1 MPINGALG
9 SVSYDDV
16 RARGAGH
23 HPVIVTGTFAADQ
36 GVLPLG
42 LILAREADGDY
53 APYDAAGVAPLNAP
67 VAVLDEDLDTAASTS
82 GLVII
87 HGSAL
92 LQHLKVGAV
101 AQAAPDADEIA
112 ALRTAT
118 IYPE

>member
-1 MPINGALG
+1 MPINGRLG
-9 SVSYDDV
+9 TFSYDDV

-36 GVLPLG
+36 GTLPLG

-53 APYDAAGVAPLNAP
+53 AEYDPEGTAPLDTP
-67 VAVLDEDLDTAASTS
+67 VAVLDEDLDTTKATS

-87 HGSAL
+87 HGSVL
-92 LQHLKVGAV
+92 LQHLKVGIT
-101 AQAAPDADEIA
+101 AQAAPDATDLA

>member
-9 SVSYDDV
+9 TFSYDDV
-16 RARGAGH
+16 RARGTGH
-23 HPVIVTGTFAADQ
+23 SPVIVTGSFAADQ

-42 LILAREADGDY
+42 LLLAREADGDY
-53 APYDAAGVAPLNAP
+53 APYNPAGSAPLNV
-67 VAVLDEDLDTAASTS
+67 VAGVLDEDLDTTKSTA

-92 LQHLKVGAV
+92 LQHLKVGAT
-101 AQAAPDADEIA
+101 AKEAPDATEIA